1 MTGGLRYTWDHTS
14 GESIKSRYR
23 FLGAVPLGPAKEET
37 SPSVS
42 SKATTGMI
50 EMDYKPV
57 RDVMAYAKYV
67 RGYRQGSVN
76 MAAPAAF
83 DTFQPEHVHTHETG
97 AKHTLN
103 GPLCSESRLEAEDQ
117 D

>member
-42 SKATTGMI
+42 SKAPTGMI

-57 RDVMAYAKYV
+57 RDVMADAKYV
-67 RGYRQGSVN
+67 RGHSPGSFN
-76 MAAPAAF
+76 MAQPTPF
-83 DTFQPEHVHTHETG
+83 DTFQPEPVKPYKTCPKPPPHTPVT
-97 AKHTLN
+97 
-103 GPLCSESRLEAEDQ
+103 
-117 D
+117 